1 MFIQGAEVSQICE
14 AFVASAELYIC
25 EVMNTNMWSSV
36 ALVECNV
43 FICIIA
49 VF

>member
-1 MFIQGAEVSQICE
+1 MFIQGAEVSHICE

-25 EVMNTNMWSSV
+25 EVMSTICGLQLLS
-36 ALVECNV
+36 LNV
-43 FICIIA
+43 TLFICIIA